1 VQERRF
7 IIPVKTSKN
16 DEALFYNYRTFDFA
30 PSDEST
36 KELDE
41 RINAIF
47 IRALTEK
54 GLTYDPV
61 DPDFIIQTYYSYEG
75 NPLYKPE
82 SATRGV
88 TSRYGV
94 LTHEATGR
102 CGCRFMTL
110 PKR

>member
-1 VQERRF
+1 MKHF
-7 IIPVKTSKN
+7 
-16 DEALFYNYRTFDFA
+16 
-30 PSDEST
+30 ST
-36 KELDE
+36 ITELSILHPPTNRQKELDE

-82 SATRGV
+82 SATRGSYQSV
-88 TSRYGV
+88 W
-94 LTHEATGR
+94 
-102 CGCRFMTL
+102 RF
-110 PKR
+110 